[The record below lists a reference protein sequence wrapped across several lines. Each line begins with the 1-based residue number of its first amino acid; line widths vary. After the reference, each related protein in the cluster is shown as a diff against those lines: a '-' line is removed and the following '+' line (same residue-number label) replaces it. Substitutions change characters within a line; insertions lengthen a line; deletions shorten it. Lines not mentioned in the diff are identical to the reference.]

1 LVQTGEPQP
10 GLLTGMIPISAR
22 GSRLVG
28 AVGFNWLLSA
38 LSAVAAAAAVVVV
51 VVVVPAAV
59 PAAVMAWR
67 GSARASATVQLA

>member
-1 LVQTGEPQP
+1 
-10 GLLTGMIPISAR
+10 MC
-22 GSRLVG
+22 

-51 VVVVPAAV
+51 V

>member
-1 LVQTGEPQP
+1 
-10 GLLTGMIPISAR
+10 MD
-22 GSRLVG
+22 
-28 AVGFNWLLSA
+28 AVGFKWLLSA
-38 LSAVAAAAAVVVV
+38 LSAVAAAAAVVVVVV

>member
-1 LVQTGEPQP
+1 
-10 GLLTGMIPISAR
+10 
-22 GSRLVG
+22 VG

-38 LSAVAAAAAVVVV
+38 LSAVAAAAAVVVVV

>member
-1 LVQTGEPQP
+1 
-10 GLLTGMIPISAR
+10 MIPISAR

>member
-1 LVQTGEPQP
+1 
-10 GLLTGMIPISAR
+10 M
-22 GSRLVG
+22 G

-51 VVVVPAAV
+51 V

>member
-1 LVQTGEPQP
+1 
-10 GLLTGMIPISAR
+10 MIPISAR

-51 VVVVPAAV
+51 VVVVVVPAAV